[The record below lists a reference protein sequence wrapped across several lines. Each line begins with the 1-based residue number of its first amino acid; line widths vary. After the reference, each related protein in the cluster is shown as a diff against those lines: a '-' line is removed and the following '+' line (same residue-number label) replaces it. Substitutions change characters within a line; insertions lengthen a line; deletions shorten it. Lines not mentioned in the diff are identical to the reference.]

1 MKIIYFILSMVLTS
15 INIGYATSIP
25 SLVEKTWW
33 MEYNS
38 PTNTFLNKDF
48 WFKEYEKD
56 HLNVEREKLTA
67 EEIQNFNETLIE
79 EDKLYDLVNL
89 EAYLENNNYKIF
101 LNSDFLR
108 NEIKYNDNLKYFTEG
123 KKSLNLKKIK
133 DSFLD
138 YGILV
143 GKTNL
148 RSFPTNKPYFKEP
161 NETHFDTFQETDLQ
175 IGEAVRIRHYTKD
188 KKWAFVICDSYYGWV
203 ETKYLAI
210 TNKNDFTNYFSVKD
224 KEYIVVI
231 DKEVNIENIIINMG
245 TKFELVAENENS
257 YTINFPTKNNK
268 NEFIFKQITIAKS
281 DALSKGFL
289 TYNIKNIIDQSF
301 KYLGHNYGWG
311 NLEDG
316 VDCSGFILNVYKT
329 FGLNLPRNSS
339 KQVNI
344 GNNFILFNK
353 NFSNEIKL
361 TLLNRLEPGAIIYM
375 QGHIMVYLGN
385 YEDNYYIIHSLG
397 SHTIDNEKIK
407 VMKVVVTDLFLRNSN
422 GNSFFREISGLMEI
436 KQDENIKK

>member
-316 VDCSGFILNVYKT
+316 VDCSDFILNVYKT

-407 VMKVVVTDLFLRNSN
+407 VMKVVVTDLFLRNSK

>member
-79 EDKLYDLVNL
+79 EGKLYDLVNL
-89 EAYLENNNYKIF
+89 EAYLKNNNYKIF

-316 VDCSGFILNVYKT
+316 VDCSDFILNVYKT